1 MQEKRKK
8 FWIIFSVT
16 LLAILSVCLVFG
28 MITSLKNVNIE
39 FRQRVVSGS
48 RLEENILDKVKEDG
62 QFEYNKGLLF
72 VDANKSVSLIEKNNP
87 FVKVEQVI
95 REFPNSLNVYISER
109 VPCSYAKNGDYYLI
123 LDKEFKVLDK
133 IEANAQ
139 GEDYLKQNYLNNIY
153 EIDYDFGQTSLE
165 SGDFVSD
172 NGSMQIYKDIYSGIV
187 GALESV
193 SSVKSVK
200 IEDDDV
206 VIVMKKDNITYDDG
220 VTIKLKGTDDLTIKT
235 FTAIEFFETIDKTKS
250 AQVIEV
256 EKVEGTNKYRAYI
269 IGA

>member
-16 LLAILSVCLVFG
+16 ILALLSMSLIFG
-28 MITSLKNVNIE
+28 MITNLKNVNVE

-48 RLEENILDKVKEDG
+48 RLEENILEKIREDG

-72 VDANKSVSLIEKNNP
+72 VDTNKSVAAIEKKNP

-95 REFPNSLNVYISER
+95 REFPNSVNVYISER
-109 VPCSYAKNGDYYLI
+109 IPCMYANSGEYYLI
-123 LDKEFKVLDK
+123 FDKDFKVLDK
-133 IEANAQ
+133 IESNSQ
-139 GEDYLKQNYLNNIY
+139 GYEFLKQNYLNNIY
-153 EIDYDFGQTSLE
+153 EIDYDLAQNNYD
-165 SGDFVSD
+165 SGDFVAD
-172 NGSMQIYKDIYSGIV
+172 NGSMQLYKDIYSGIV

-200 IEDDDV
+200 IEDDSV
-206 VIVMKKDNITYDDG
+206 VMIMKKDNITYDDG
-220 VTIKLKGTDDLTIKT
+220 VIIKLKGTQDLTLKT

-250 AQVIEV
+250 AQIIEV
-256 EKVEGTNKYRAYI
+256 EKIEGTNKYRAYI
-269 IGA
+269 LGE